1 MGSLRGKGRTRKLKS
16 DINVVPYIDVM
27 LVLLIIFMVT
37 APLITP
43 GTIELPSVGQAAE
56 VPVKPLEVQI
66 SADGSLAL
74 RMREA
79 GASPQSVGRDEL
91 VSQVKSRITADT
103 PVVIAADGKVPYESV
118 MKVMD
123 DLRSNGV
130 TRLGLLVNQGGTSNT
145 QGGSPNSSDAGGPKR
160 SQTTRPAPKR

>member
-1 MGSLRGKGRTRKLKS
+1 MKS

-43 GTIELPSVGQAAE
+43 GQIELPSVGQASD

-66 SADGSLAL
+66 KANGDISLRL
-74 RMREA
+74 REP
-79 GASPQSVGRDEL
+79 GASYIPIARPEL
-91 VSQVKSRITADT
+91 VDQVRSRITADT

-118 MKVMD
+118 VKVMD
-123 DLRSNGV
+123 ELRGNGINK
-130 TRLGLLVNQGGTSNT
+130 LGLLVDQSSNS
-145 QGGSPNSSDAGGPKR
+145 GKAVAA
-160 SQTTRPAPKR
+160 APKKR

>member
-1 MGSLRGKGRTRKLKS
+1 MKS

-43 GTIELPSVGQAAE
+43 GQIELPSVGQASD

-66 SADGSLAL
+66 KANGDISLRL
-74 RMREA
+74 REP
-79 GASPQSVGRDEL
+79 GASYIPIARPEL
-91 VSQVKSRITADT
+91 VDQVRSRITADT

-118 MKVMD
+118 VKVMD
-123 DLRSNGV
+123 ELRSNGINK
-130 TRLGLLVNQGGTSNT
+130 LGLLVDQ
-145 QGGSPNSSDAGGPKR
+145 SSSSGKAAAA
-160 SQTTRPAPKR
+160 APKKR